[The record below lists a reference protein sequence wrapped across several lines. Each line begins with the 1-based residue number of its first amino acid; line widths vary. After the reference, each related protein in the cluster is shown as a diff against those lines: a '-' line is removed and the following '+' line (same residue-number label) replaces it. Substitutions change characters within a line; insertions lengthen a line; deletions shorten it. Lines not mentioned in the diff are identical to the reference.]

1 MKEMQARTEDRTIRL
16 KRLSMR
22 SMRRGTKEM
31 DIVLSGF
38 CASNLAEMDEEAL
51 DTYEALLLE
60 NDQDL
65 YQWITGQVVSI
76 KRYENLIWQINKYL
90 SSKYSYGVTP

>member
-1 MKEMQARTEDRTIRL
+1 MKEMQANIEDRTIRL

-76 KRYENLIWQINKYL
+76 QRYENLIWQINKYL
-90 SSKYSYGVTP
+90 SSKYS

>member
-90 SSKYSYGVTP
+90 SSKYS

>member
-1 MKEMQARTEDRTIRL
+1 MKVMQARTEDRTIRL

-65 YQWITGQVVSI
+65 YQWITGQVVS
-76 KRYENLIWQINKYL
+76 KQRYENLIWQINKYL
-90 SSKYSYGVTP
+90 SRKYS

>member
-1 MKEMQARTEDRTIRL
+1 MTDEPHALRL

-31 DIVLSGF
+31 DLILMRFS
-38 CASNLAEMDEEAL
+38 AARLAQMTPTEL
-51 DTYEALLLE
+51 DSYEALLNE

-65 YQWITGQVVSI
+65 YLWVTGQAAPPEAIRTMVEEI
-76 KRYENLIWQINKYL
+76 AALIGAQ
-90 SSKYSYGVTP
+90 

>member
-1 MKEMQARTEDRTIRL
+1 MTPETRETRL

-31 DIVLSGF
+31 DIILIRYSAARLDAMDA
-38 CASNLAEMDEEAL
+38 ASL
-51 DTYEALLLE
+51 DAYEALLDE

-65 YQWITGQVVSI
+65 YQWISGQ
-76 KRYENLIWQINKYL
+76 KPAPDGHAPLIADIRAL
-90 SSKYSYGVTP
+90 VAAG

>member
-76 KRYENLIWQINKYL
+76 QRYENLIWQINKYL
-90 SSKYSYGVTP
+90 SSKYS

>member
-65 YQWITGQVVSI
+65 YQWITGQVVS
-76 KRYENLIWQINKYL
+76 KQRYENLIWQINKYL
-90 SSKYSYGVTP
+90 SRKYS

>member
-1 MKEMQARTEDRTIRL
+1 MKVMQARTEDRTIRL

-76 KRYENLIWQINKYL
+76 QRYENLIWQINKYL
-90 SSKYSYGVTP
+90 ASKYS

>member
-65 YQWITGQVVSI
+65 YQWITGQVVS
-76 KRYENLIWQINKYL
+76 KQRYENLIWQINKYL
-90 SSKYSYGVTP
+90 SSKYS

>member
-1 MKEMQARTEDRTIRL
+1 MTDEPHALRL

-31 DIVLSGF
+31 DLILMRFS
-38 CASNLAEMDEEAL
+38 AARLAQMTPTEL
-51 DTYEALLLE
+51 DSYEALLNE

-65 YQWITGQVVSI
+65 YLWVTGQAAPPEAIRPMVEEI
-76 KRYENLIWQINKYL
+76 ATLIGAQ
-90 SSKYSYGVTP
+90 

>member
-1 MKEMQARTEDRTIRL
+1 MQARTEDRTIRL

-76 KRYENLIWQINKYL
+76 QRYENLIWQINKYL
-90 SSKYSYGVTP
+90 SSKYS

>member
-1 MKEMQARTEDRTIRL
+1 MKEMQARTEERTIRL

-38 CASNLAEMDEEAL
+38 CVSNLAKMDEEAL

-76 KRYENLIWQINKYL
+76 QRYENLIWQINKYL
-90 SSKYSYGVTP
+90 SSKYS

>member
-1 MKEMQARTEDRTIRL
+1 MKVMQARTEDRTIRL

-65 YQWITGQVVSI
+65 YQWITGQVVS
-76 KRYENLIWQINKYL
+76 KQRYENLIGQINKYL
-90 SSKYSYGVTP
+90 SSKYL

>member
-1 MKEMQARTEDRTIRL
+1 MKELQARIEDRTIRL

-65 YQWITGQVVSI
+65 YQWITGQVVS
-76 KRYENLIWQINKYL
+76 KQRYENLIWQINKYL
-90 SSKYSYGVTP
+90 SSKYS

>member
-76 KRYENLIWQINKYL
+76 QRYENLIWQINKYL
-90 SSKYSYGVTP
+90 ASKYS

>member
-1 MKEMQARTEDRTIRL
+1 MKVMQARTENRTIRL

-65 YQWITGQVVSI
+65 YQWITGQVVS
-76 KRYENLIWQINKYL
+76 KQRYENLIWQINKYL
-90 SSKYSYGVTP
+90 SSKYS